1 MRLVNEIES
10 LRKLIDIGIRA
21 KASCNFDE
29 ATINLNRARDF
40 ALYLLNCSKEPTT
53 LEEHNRITNLE
64 SIVRTCSS
72 ELKEIKFLRKEFPNV
87 TL

>member
-1 MRLVNEIES
+1 MRLINEIES

-40 ALYLLNCSKEPTT
+40 ALYLLNRFCPTYVP
-53 LEEHNRITNLE
+53 LIY
-64 SIVRTCSS
+64 
-72 ELKEIKFLRKEFPNV
+72 
-87 TL
+87 